1 MKEKKQCLRHLI
13 VTEMPYE
20 LLKLLI
26 EEKALSAFV
35 RSLIKD
41 TEVNSLVMPNYNKTR
56 RIINLMTDFS
66 HNIIPKIIYLAQ
78 NQKKGNDFWSN
89 LFNKSAVNIKLKFY
103 VHSRSKFISYNL

>member
-35 RSLIKD
+35 RNLIKD
-41 TEVNSLVMPNYNKTR
+41 IEVDSLIRPNYNKLR
-56 RIINLMTDFS
+56 RIASLMASFPR
-66 HNIIPKIIYLAQ
+66 NIILMAFVWRKTDE
-78 NQKKGNDFWSN
+78 GHDFWSDIYKKAQ
-89 LFNKSAVNIKLKFY
+89 LI
-103 VHSRSKFISYNL
+103 

>member
-1 MKEKKQCLRHLI
+1 MKKEQSLQHLI

-35 RSLIKD
+35 RNLIKD

-56 RIINLMTDFS
+56 WIINLMTDFP
-66 HNIIPKIIYLAQ
+66 HIIILRSFTWRKSE
-78 NQKKGNDFWSN
+78 KGNDFWLN
-89 LFNKSAVNIKLKFY
+89 LFNKARLI
-103 VHSRSKFISYNL
+103 

>member
-1 MKEKKQCLRHLI
+1 MKKEQSLQHLI

-35 RSLIKD
+35 RNLIKD

-56 RIINLMTDFS
+56 RIINLMTDFP
-66 HNIIPKIIYLAQ
+66 HIILGSFTWSKSE
-78 NQKKGNDFWSN
+78 KGNDFWSN
-89 LFNKSAVNIKLKFY
+89 LFEKARLI
-103 VHSRSKFISYNL
+103 

>member
-35 RSLIKD
+35 RNLIKD
-41 TEVNSLVMPNYNKTR
+41 TEVNRVYL
-56 RIINLMTDFS
+56 
-66 HNIIPKIIYLAQ
+66 HN
-78 NQKKGNDFWSN
+78 FC
-89 LFNKSAVNIKLKFY
+89 
-103 VHSRSKFISYNL
+103 